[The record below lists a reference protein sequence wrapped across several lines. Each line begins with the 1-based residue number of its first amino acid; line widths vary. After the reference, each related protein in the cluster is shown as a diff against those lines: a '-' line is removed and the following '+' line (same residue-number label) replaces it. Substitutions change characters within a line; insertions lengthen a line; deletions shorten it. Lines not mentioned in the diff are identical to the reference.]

1 MWRWWGD
8 VDRCIAAAKTIARE
22 RGIPQLTVMFP
33 YDNQVLEEK
42 LASLGFET
50 APATLS
56 PWGCTARSHQNAFA
70 TSCKGVFLYVWYFP
84 VQDSTWIFTTAVP
97 AAAWE
102 GWVPP
107 QAPGRIWL

>member
-1 MWRWWGD
+1 MSPYTGASPMRARSTGRKLPAPSWWQAPAFNTKRPSHVALVEGD

-50 APATLS
+50 APS
-56 PWGCTARSHQNAFA
+56 DFISMGMYR
-70 TSCKGVFLYVWYFP
+70 
-84 VQDSTWIFTTAVP
+84 
-97 AAAWE
+97 
-102 GWVPP
+102 
-107 QAPGRIWL
+107 